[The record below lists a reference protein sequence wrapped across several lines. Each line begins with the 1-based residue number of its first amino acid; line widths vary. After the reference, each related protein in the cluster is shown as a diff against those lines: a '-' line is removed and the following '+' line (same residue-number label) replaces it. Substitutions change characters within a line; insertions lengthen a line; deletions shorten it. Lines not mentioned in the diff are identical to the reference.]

1 MRRNGAENIGINQQ
15 PVQQLTALQRPHKT
29 AACHPS
35 PAQPSPAQ
43 PFRVA
48 RLFVEPPRC
57 CFLLRYALQDRKVYR
72 APRPNLLVK
81 GREMF
86 GASDTAQTTVE
97 FNVWAVLNGTAGD
110 PSFSAPIIA
119 EFTNV
124 GTVDIEQDAR
134 IWRVAM

>member
-1 MRRNGAENIGINQQ
+1 MLYHTG
-15 PVQQLTALQRPHKT
+15 LCLRPQVLR
-29 AACHPS
+29 PS
-35 PAQPSPAQ
+35 
-43 PFRVA
+43 V
-48 RLFVEPPRC
+48 
-57 CFLLRYALQDRKVYR
+57 
-72 APRPNLLVK
+72 LVTR
-81 GREMF
+81 REMF

-97 FNVWAVLNGTAGD
+97 IYVWAVLNGTAGN

>member
-1 MRRNGAENIGINQQ
+1 
-15 PVQQLTALQRPHKT
+15 
-29 AACHPS
+29 
-35 PAQPSPAQ
+35 
-43 PFRVA
+43 
-48 RLFVEPPRC
+48 
-57 CFLLRYALQDRKVYR
+57 
-72 APRPNLLVK
+72 
-81 GREMF
+81 MF

-97 FNVWAVLNGTAGD
+97 IYVWAVLNGTAGN